1 MVRVLVSKS
10 VRGRIMPA
18 RRKFAIRDKWKLK
31 KWYTVIAPPIFGEIS
46 IGTTPADDPLKLIGR
61 VMETTLYDITV
72 DITQVHIRLYF
83 QIIKVEGDKAY
94 TRFKGHEISR
104 DYMKS
109 LIRRKSSKIQ
119 GIFNVETKDQY
130 HLRLTIVALTSYRC
144 KTSQKRAIRK
154 IMEEY
159 VKSKVPQ
166 LTLDE
171 LIQEMLFGRMSAEIM
186 ERARKIYPIRKVEI
200 YKSKLLM
207 IPTPEGPKPAVVVS
221 PLQLKRR

>member
-1 MVRVLVSKS
+1 
-10 VRGRIMPA
+10 MPA

-61 VMETTLYDITV
+61 VMETTLYDITG

-130 HLRLTIVALTSYRC
+130 RLRLTIVALTSYRC